1 MEIKNHAMV
10 KLLDNIAKY
19 HKELVDKPADQ
30 FNAEDKMMF
39 KVITELKAVVD
50 KYTAPKERIK

>member
-19 HKELVDKPADQ
+19 HKELVDKPAD
-30 FNAEDKMMF
+30 
-39 KVITELKAVVD
+39 
-50 KYTAPKERIK
+50 